1 MLEMLWLKSDLHK
14 MLISLLL
21 ELLLL
26 RKFLQEKTMLKF
38 KLSMNQL
45 KNSLNLLKKKSQ
57 IQANLTWQ
65 LPESSFLVEEV
76 SNQRKISQLFMILLQ
91 LLVMLQLEPQE
102 LLLTLDIVLMKCKSD
117 RQEKLLHLNFILLV
131 AFQELSNILLVWRI
145 QKSLLQLTAD
155 LMNQFSKSQTMV
167 WKLIFLKLFQ
177 NLQKKSENS
186 DKHELK
192 LLNT

>member
-26 RKFLQEKTMLKF
+26 KKFLQEKTMLKF

-76 SNQRKISQLFMILLQ
+76 SNQRKISQSFMILLQ

-102 LLLTLDIVLMKCKSD
+102 QLLTLDIVLMKCKSD

-131 AFQELSNILLVWRI
+131 VFQELSNILLVWKI

-155 LMNQFSKSQTMV
+155 QMNLFSKSQTMV
-167 WKLIFLKLFQ
+167 WKLIFSKLFH

-186 DKHELK
+186 DKHEPK

>member
-26 RKFLQEKTMLKF
+26 KKFLQEKTMLKF

-76 SNQRKISQLFMILLQ
+76 SNQRKISQSFMILLQ

>member
-45 KNSLNLLKKKSQ
+45 KNFLNLLKKKSQ

-102 LLLTLDIVLMKCKSD
+102 QLLTLDIVLMKCKSD